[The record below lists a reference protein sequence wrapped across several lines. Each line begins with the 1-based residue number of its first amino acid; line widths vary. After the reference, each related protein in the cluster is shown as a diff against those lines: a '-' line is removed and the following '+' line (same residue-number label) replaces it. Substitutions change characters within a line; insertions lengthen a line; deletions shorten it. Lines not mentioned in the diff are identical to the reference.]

1 MPDPVSPSPVSPA
14 PASRPSPARSVVH
27 LSNDPYEV
35 NGMQAGFQLP
45 RWVWRSM
52 FACYAIFFLGLGAAT
67 GRDTATIFMLVVSAL
82 YALMYFATAGI
93 LHAQKGP
100 EHASPLDR
108 LGGMLDT
115 WTGPM
120 DGQTVAAQ
128 ILAVPAGFAFL
139 GVTFLIVRWTAGF

>member
-1 MPDPVSPSPVSPA
+1 MSDPA
-14 PASRPSPARSVVH
+14 PAPPPR

-35 NGMQAGFQLP
+35 NGVQAGFQLP
-45 RWVWRSM
+45 GWIWRGM
-52 FACYAIFFLGLGAAT
+52 FACYAIFFLGIGAAT
-67 GRDTATIFMLVVSAL
+67 GRDTATLFMLVISAL

-100 EHASPLDR
+100 ERASPLER
-108 LGGMLDT
+108 IGGVLDT

-120 DGQTVAAQ
+120 DAGTVAAQ

-139 GVTFLIVRWTAGF
+139 GVTFLVVRATAGF

>member
-1 MPDPVSPSPVSPA
+1 MSDPA
-14 PASRPSPARSVVH
+14 PEPAAARRAVH

-52 FACYAIFFLGLGAAT
+52 FAFYAIFFLGLGAAT
-67 GRDTATIFMLVVSAL
+67 GRDTAAIFMLVVSIL

-100 EHASPLDR
+100 EHPSPLDR
-108 LGGMLDT
+108 IGGMLDT

-120 DGQTVAAQ
+120 DGHTVAAQ

-139 GVTFLIVRWTAGF
+139 GVTFLIVRMTTGF

>member
-1 MPDPVSPSPVSPA
+1 MSDPA
-14 PASRPSPARSVVH
+14 PAPPPR

-35 NGMQAGFQLP
+35 NGVQAGFQLP
-45 RWVWRSM
+45 GWIWRSM
-52 FACYAIFFLGLGAAT
+52 FACYAIFFLGIGAAT
-67 GRDTATIFMLVVSAL
+67 GRDTATLFMLVISAL

-100 EHASPLDR
+100 ERASPLER
-108 LGGMLDT
+108 IGGVLDT

-120 DGQTVAAQ
+120 DAGTVAAQ

-139 GVTFLIVRWTAGF
+139 GVTFLVVRATSGF

>member
-1 MPDPVSPSPVSPA
+1 MSDPA
-14 PASRPSPARSVVH
+14 PAPPPQ

-35 NGMQAGFQLP
+35 NGVQAGFQLP
-45 RWVWRSM
+45 GWIWRRM
-52 FACYAIFFLGLGAAT
+52 FACYAIFFLGIGAAT
-67 GRDTATIFMLVVSAL
+67 GRDTATLFMLVISAL

-100 EHASPLDR
+100 ERASPLER
-108 LGGMLDT
+108 IGGVLDT

-120 DGQTVAAQ
+120 DAGTVAAQ

-139 GVTFLIVRWTAGF
+139 GVTFLVVRATAGF